1 MNLLGGSKSKITKN
15 KNGKNMSRSEIAKMV
30 LVHCKIVNNNYEQK
44 SRVLYTFAV
53 NKLLVIY

>member
-1 MNLLGGSKSKITKN
+1 
-15 KNGKNMSRSEIAKMV
+15 MSRSEIAEMV